1 MNQELIEII
10 KQIIADVKE
19 TQETG
24 SVHLL
29 YERMLT
35 NVEDLEYQ
43 IHKGQT

>member
-43 IHKGQT
+43 INRGRA

>member
-1 MNQELIEII
+1 MNQKLIEVI

-35 NVEDLEYQ
+35 NVEDLEYL
-43 IHKGQT
+43 INKGEA